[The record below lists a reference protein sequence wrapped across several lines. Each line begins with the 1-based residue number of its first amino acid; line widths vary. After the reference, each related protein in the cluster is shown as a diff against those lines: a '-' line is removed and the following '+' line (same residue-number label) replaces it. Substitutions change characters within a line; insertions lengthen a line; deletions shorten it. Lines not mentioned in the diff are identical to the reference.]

1 MSSEWPR
8 LKVTDLEKNDI
19 LLVQDGNHGE
29 DRPRQNEF
37 GLGDTAFIRAAD
49 MLNGQ
54 ILFETADHINEIAL
68 KRIRKG
74 IGRGGDIIFSH
85 KGTVGKLAIAPLD
98 APSFVCSPQTT
109 FWRTLDEHK
118 LNRQF
123 LYFFMCSQEFVQQW
137 YSRKGET
144 DMADYVSLTAQRD
157 FFVVLPPIEEQRA
170 IGRILG
176 ALDERI
182 ELNRQMS
189 HTLEATAH
197 AIFKSWFVDFDPIA
211 AKVDG
216 RKPYGMNEE
225 TAALFPAH
233 YEESKLELKP
243 MGWAAGSI
251 ADLASYVNGKNFTK
265 NATGKGR
272 MVIRI
277 AELNSGPGL
286 STVYNE
292 VEAQSENIA
301 HPDDLI
307 FAWSGSLDVYRWHR
321 DEALINQHIFK
332 VIPKKYPQWF
342 VHFHLM
348 EAMPFFQGIAADKAT
363 TMGHI
368 KREHISQAE
377 LVLPPKEVLDV
388 ADKVISPLYNKIHQ
402 NERESIILADIRDR
416 LLPKLLSG
424 EIHMKQAEK
433 TIEEVA

>member
-1 MSSEWPR
+1 LSSEWPR

-98 APSFVCSPQTT
+98 APLFVCSPQTT

-176 ALDERI
+176 AFDERI

-216 RKPYGMNEE
+216 RRPYGMNEE
-225 TAALFPAH
+225 TDALFPAH

-243 MGWAAGSI
+243 RGWAPGSI

-402 NERESIILADIRDR
+402 NERESIILSDIRDR